1 MHNYNTRS
9 SQKLHLFNT
18 RTTYGQRCIKY
29 KGSSLWDNLP
39 MSLRLCSSITVFGYT
54 SCLCMCVCLS
64 VWVPVM
70 FYFRCFSFFANT
82 CQRLNYFVCA
92 RPIGGQHDG
101 HLPFWLPSFVK
112 FIMLKLYVC
121 VCIAEI
127 NILLHWTLNPFNK
140 CADLNLPDFMQWLQ
154 NSFRSHSH
162 SFFVNTSC
170 QRLLL
175 RLCYRWPA

>member
-1 MHNYNTRS
+1 
-9 SQKLHLFNT
+9 
-18 RTTYGQRCIKY
+18 
-29 KGSSLWDNLP
+29 
-39 MSLRLCSSITVFGYT
+39 
-54 SCLCMCVCLS
+54 MCVCLS

-175 RLCYRWPA
+175 RLCYRWPAWWALAGSSPEAHLARTREWPNPNPNSNLNPKNHSREVRFWTRPALALLVAWLC